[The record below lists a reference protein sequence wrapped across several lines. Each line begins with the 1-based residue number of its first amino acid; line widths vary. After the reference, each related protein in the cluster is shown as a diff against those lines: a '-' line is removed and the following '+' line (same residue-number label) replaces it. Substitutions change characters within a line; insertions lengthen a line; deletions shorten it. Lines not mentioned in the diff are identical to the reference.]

1 MTRMSK
7 LYMPQEPLFKKNVG
21 NSEMSCLRV
30 DLRVGSEEDGTV
42 VRYTGSPEPGH
53 RTGRE
58 SGSQSG

>member
-1 MTRMSK
+1 
-7 LYMPQEPLFKKNVG
+7 
-21 NSEMSCLRV
+21 MSCLRV

-42 VRYTGSPEPGH
+42 VRYTGSPEHGH